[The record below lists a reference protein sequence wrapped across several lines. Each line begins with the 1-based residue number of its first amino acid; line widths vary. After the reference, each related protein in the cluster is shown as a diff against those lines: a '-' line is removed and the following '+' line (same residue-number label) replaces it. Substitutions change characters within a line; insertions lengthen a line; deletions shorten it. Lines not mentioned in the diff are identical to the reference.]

1 MTVCT
6 TLIVDYFHEEKQ
18 RNKYLGL
25 QTVATTLAAT
35 VFIILGGA
43 LGVGGWHTPFWV
55 YAISLVIAVPMIFLL
70 WEPGRG
76 DATDAHVASAGRVPV
91 PWRQLRLPLVVA
103 LFGGFTFY
111 VMLIETSYLLVE
123 NGVDAADTATIGAVA
138 AGASLVTAAGAFSFP
153 RLARRGHRFVL
164 PLAFGLQA
172 AGMIVIWVAGG
183 VPGVV
188 AGAIIAG
195 FGSGVLLPSMLTWAL
210 SGIRFEE
217 RGRATGW
224 WNAAFFF
231 GQFLT
236 PLLIGALVA
245 AVGGLP
251 FAVGIVGVACALVAL
266 LLGLRLRRSAARR
279 WRTRSPRPDRTVRRG
294 IRGDRGVRMPR
305 RRDGSHKIRLRAH
318 PACAGVRGDSRL
330 AEVVPAESIPDMA
343 IGCKRGRVPWQLR
356 PATPEAG
363 NAVAPGDQARLTRSI
378 ANPLS
383 IRSDDA
389 HIPLLSM
396 ILHQLFGA
404 STRSVANAPASA
416 GVRRCLRLRRGC
428 CARSRRR
435 ARGVGP
441 QSSR

>member
-1 MTVCT
+1 MANPSLAAPRATARKAGIWQAVLLLAGSCLPVLGAVLITPILPQLSAVFADESGAEVLVPMIVAIPALMIAIFAPFAGQIVDRLGRKGLLIIAMVAYAFVGTAPAYLESLQLILLTRVGVGITEAAIMTVCT

-35 VFIILGGA
+35 VFIVLGGA

-55 YAISLVIAVPMIFLL
+55 YGISILIAVPMTFLL

-76 DATDAHVASAGRVPV
+76 DATDAHVASAGRAPV
-91 PWRQLRLPLVVA
+91 PWRQLRLPLVVG

-138 AGASLVTAAGAFSFP
+138 AAASLVTAAGAFSFP
-153 RLARRGHRFVL
+153 RLVRRGHRFVL
-164 PLAFGLQA
+164 PLAFGLQSL
-172 AGMIVIWVAGG
+172 GMIVIWVAGG

-188 AGAIIAG
+188 AGAVIAG

-224 WNAAFFF
+224 WNAVFFF

-245 AVGGLP
+245 AAGGLP
-251 FAVGIVGVACALVAL
+251 IAVGIVGVACALVAVG
-266 LLGLRLRRSAARR
+266 LGLQLRRTAAVSAPVEEA
-279 WRTRSPRPDRTVRRG
+279 DV
-294 IRGDRGVRMPR
+294 I
-305 RRDGSHKIRLRAH
+305 A
-318 PACAGVRGDSRL
+318 SR
-330 AEVVPAESIPDMA
+330 
-343 IGCKRGRVPWQLR
+343 
-356 PATPEAG
+356 
-363 NAVAPGDQARLTRSI
+363 
-378 ANPLS
+378 
-383 IRSDDA
+383 
-389 HIPLLSM
+389 
-396 ILHQLFGA
+396 
-404 STRSVANAPASA
+404 
-416 GVRRCLRLRRGC
+416 
-428 CARSRRR
+428 
-435 ARGVGP
+435 
-441 QSSR
+441 